1 LSTIIRAAICVVLAA
16 TLGGSP
22 VFAETI
28 QCRHIQARKDRNACY
43 ERQKTAKQAPSQPG
57 STKMGDAV
65 DQMKLDD
72 DRLTKRL
79 QGICRGC

>member
-1 LSTIIRAAICVVLAA
+1 MLAA
-16 TLGGSP
+16 MLGGSP

-43 ERQKTAKQAPSQPG
+43 ERQKTAKQAPTQSGSTSG

>member
-1 LSTIIRAAICVVLAA
+1 MLAA
-16 TLGGSP
+16 MLCGSP
-22 VFAETI
+22 VFAETT
-28 QCRHIQARKDRNACY
+28 QCRLIQARKDRNDCY
-43 ERQKTAKQAPSQPG
+43 DRQKTAKQAP
-57 STKMGDAV
+57 TKFGNTRMDDAV